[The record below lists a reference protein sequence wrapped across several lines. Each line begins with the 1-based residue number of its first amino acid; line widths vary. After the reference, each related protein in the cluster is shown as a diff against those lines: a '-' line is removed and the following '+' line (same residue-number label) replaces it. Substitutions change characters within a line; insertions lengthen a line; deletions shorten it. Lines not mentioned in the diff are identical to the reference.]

1 MEFDTVENDYENF
14 EPKTDEE
21 EKEVTFEIV
30 FCRLTLNLAPFC
42 RQRAVALLSGEDG

>member
-30 FCRLTLNLAPFC
+30 FCWPTFDLVPFC
-42 RQRAVALLSGEDG
+42 RQRAVAPLLGEDG